1 MILVLQVLN
10 NRLTAKI
17 SLLEDLVYSLEVVPN
32 QGLFEQVVSIV
43 DFTSSHLALSSEVVD
58 GVAHEEGDVDGLL
71 KGAEHAG
78 GLSLAKDVL
87 EVGGGG
93 VNKSVL
99 LVEAAGF
106 DSLGL
111 FNRVDDLEIL
121 VGHEDALF

>member
-17 SLLEDLVYSLEVVPN
+17 SLLEDLVDSLEVVPN

-71 KGAEHAG
+71 KRAEHAG
-78 GLSLAKDVL
+78 GLSLAEDVL

-111 FNRVDDLEIL
+111 FNRVDDFEIL